1 MKKMWKRFVSLLL
14 ACTLLAGM
22 LPLSASAAVS
32 APGEGS
38 EQYKYAESILNKLNE
53 SITNEQEKYGLY
65 GPALLADSELYTYS
79 LQRSIY
85 DKDSG
90 KWTTDTQYILVPGV
104 DAQNT
109 TTPNYNGLNSGQP
122 WAESNPSA
130 IYIAEGV
137 TGIGNY
143 AFASR
148 PSLNNVVFQD
158 ASDLTYIGQRAFY
171 DDDNAVF
178 TDEGNEGENATLD
191 LSSVTTMGEYA
202 FYNCDKL
209 TGVKLGNMTAI
220 EGNEEIPNKIPNNA
234 FNNSGLQTVTIPD
247 GIQHI
252 GDGAFGHTSLSKV
265 EDLVL
270 PDGLKTIGDN
280 AFVVT
285 MGSGDTSV
293 GITSLTIPSS
303 VESIGDNAFSGRRK
317 LAEVTVEDD
326 NEPGTTLTL
335 GNAAFGFN
343 ESSAY
348 ATQGSIRDEQ
358 HPEIEYSGTIGTK
371 FFLPEDLEKYF
382 VNEVKCYTGDITP
395 MKYVDTEPADCI
407 NAGYDIYKT
416 TFNGATSDG
425 KPVELTYHYPIPALG
440 HDYGPITEV
449 ERTCEHDNYF
459 EQYCERKNC
468 PNKGVAV
475 GSLRQNQE
483 GPGLFD
489 EKTNEQLSEE
499 ELNEYRL
506 QFVKAEGHNWSVKSV
521 VNPNMQEGQ
530 ATTLYYVCENEEHR
544 NGLDTYDSPF
554 KIPLSGKTI
563 NALTTQ
569 SLNDL
574 TNQLAGFSNDGMV
587 EWAAPSD
594 EKFGKA
600 GEINEPVKFTIQ
612 TGVTEKWPVFTEAPE
627 GEPNAATGENEK
639 LTVKINVTKDVLD
652 LSGVSIVPNTANVNK
667 PVEVRVS
674 GFEEAE
680 KTGSVEYYVGDKWIT
695 EQPKTE
701 GKYKVRVTFKYDEK
715 MYDLPEESASE
726 YPGEGY
732 KLVNDKD
739 SGSVWVEHSFEVSL
753 NKINAVAES
762 ISNLTY
768 NGEKQNTLRIYGLEI
783 GQKAVV
789 TTTDKDGTEIKWEYT
804 RQEGDQTTPV
814 EGLSLLSA
822 GTYNVKVV
830 FSFPGEDSYADKEQE
845 LTVHIDHKPV
855 EKPVPTQNMSYLP
868 VKTARDA
875 FGGQTSADWQFVD
888 DGTYTHTG
896 INAGS
901 YTAKVKLTSDNYR
914 WADENEDVREI
925 EIPWTISPRQIVAPT
940 LASTYYIYEYGIW
953 RNSLF
958 LTATAHPNYEFVTNQ
973 EDHTVKLVFVGN
985 KTDENYDPNAAVAYT
1000 AADAYHTNRDDYTVI
1015 VTLNNSGNYVWWNGA
1030 PQNLTWTIAP
1040 ATLNLPKIEAEGA
1053 DYTGEPYDAESLVT
1067 VKNDGVTL
1075 PGDVESEGYQYS
1087 NDATFRSPSNNAPIN
1102 AGTYYVRQNYTY
1114 NNQNYIAQIPY
1125 ASFTI
1130 NKATAQ
1136 MTFTEPKQ
1144 EKTYTAEGTALQLVE
1159 VSGLV
1164 GQDTGKEETVKK
1176 EVQYSYKY
1184 SETKVEDWS
1193 TVANSTSIKNPE
1205 SQKFKEVG
1213 YYQIT
1218 AKWGAGSVSDNY
1230 RADPATYTLTI
1241 KKAEDQSITLTPDK
1255 PKRWTAAEG
1264 QTPAKYTITYGEA
1277 ATFTVIGKAAL
1288 DNASISYAVNG
1299 DSNVVSVDGR
1309 SGVVTIHKAGTATIT
1324 VTAADTANV
1333 AGASVDYT
1341 VTVKKATPTVN
1352 TNLTDDKL
1360 TVTYTGNPIEGYD
1373 EAEATAT
1380 VVDEAEQPTGPITY
1394 TFYTDAGCSDENK
1407 VTNGGGAESNIPI
1420 AVGTYYMKLTYD
1432 GDTNYESAELKGV
1445 PVTVTKARLT
1455 VDAEGYAATYDGK
1468 DHPAITV
1475 DSVKGNSEEI
1485 TGYTVKYAVT
1495 NNDTAP
1501 NENAGEE
1508 VWKGTLPVKDVADS
1522 SSGSLYYWYMVTAD
1536 NYNPAIGKVDVKI
1549 APAPLTVAGEPTRYT
1564 KEYDGDKAVDE
1575 AFDKITVTAE
1585 NVPDVTIDVAATG
1598 TYADKNAGEGKNV
1611 TLNLTLSGTDTWG
1624 NYSYNGTALTEGEIT
1639 LTQADAGTITP
1650 KEITVT
1656 GISAVDRVYDGTTDV
1671 ELKGT
1676 PETTDKVGSDDL
1688 TLTLTSNATGSIES
1702 ADVGNDKAVTVETS
1716 VITLGGDDANNYKV
1730 SAVKDAAN
1738 GDVKVNITQRPVNL
1752 EFAGIGQDGRIIE
1765 KAYTGQPVNV
1775 TVGPVASP
1783 AEGTG
1788 FIDSDQLKAGDVDY
1802 TYMPVDPTTDTDHT
1816 AVGSYTVTAALK
1828 ADPTGNYDNYELKFP
1843 DAATLKITPAEMVV
1857 DAQSYTGTYTGKAHN
1872 VTDSWTA
1879 KTTDGDQPITITGV
1893 QFIKKDEQHN
1903 TTPEADAEG
1912 WAEISFTNVAQ
1923 SGKYWYKVTAENYSP
1938 MVGDDAVTITI
1949 NPATLTINRAVTPT
1963 KTYDGTVDA
1972 DEQVTDV
1979 GVMGQQNNE
1988 AITATVT
1995 SAFYNSAEVGS
2006 ASKITITYKLEA
2018 KDGANLANYKLN
2030 GKEAVLTSGTVT
2042 EEVTKVNNT
2051 NVAITQKPIEV
2062 SINDQS
2068 KVYDGQFATASSDK
2082 GTAWTVNEDDLCEL
2096 VSGTKDNLGITLSVA
2111 SGSKDAGTYAIIG
2124 EADNDNYKVTFTGNW
2139 AGEGENK
2146 DHAGTYTI
2154 EPRPINVQIGNAEGF
2169 YGDVPDVTMGDKV
2182 ILEDVT
2188 NTEDVSEDGLVQG
2201 EDIHTVFTRLTLRT
2215 NAIDTSPVGNS
2226 YRIYPVN
2233 NDSQIQAPTTP
2244 TQLGNYEVTFTNEGT
2259 YTVKPRPITIT
2270 IADHSSVYGEEI
2282 DDGIASPASGTDYQ
2296 VSLTKPDYTGSG
2308 TSAIVNNDVLTV
2320 TLETTA
2326 SAKAAAGTYDI
2337 TGSAEGN
2344 KVNNYAITWAGNGG
2358 NRDGGGK
2365 NGKYTIEEAKLAIS
2379 FEKGNQVLNGVS
2391 INITDSYNANPLV
2404 LKNAS
2409 TDAEVSEAD
2418 KSTLGITYSIGTAG
2432 GGTGDVSQ
2440 IAEID
2445 KTTGEVTILKTGT
2458 VRITATVT
2466 PQGNSNYTGQVTT
2479 WYELNIISGG
2489 QMTLNVTPE
2498 TGLAYTGEP
2507 QPLIEKPICSL
2518 DSAEIHYSLDNQKW
2532 EETIPTGTNASTYTV
2547 YVKATDPSGQYS
2559 DVTEH
2564 VTVTIDKADLKGR
2577 FAQEEYTHVLT
2588 TGTSY
2593 DSATANPLTITSQ
2606 NYTGNA
2612 DAYTYRSN
2620 DTDVAIAVNGGS
2632 TIRVLGSA
2640 GQSAEITVTVPG
2652 DNNYNGKTFTY
2663 TLEISEKLSEIKY
2676 SVENDKVTYNG
2687 QPQTIAVNVT
2697 APASGATVRYWNE
2710 STNAYD
2716 QTEPPAYTDV
2726 QDSGTTIK
2734 FQITAPGYKTVTDEA
2749 TLTIKP
2755 RDINLCQVEGIA
2767 ASYTFVNKPIEPQ
2780 TVEVVDGSVILKE
2793 DTDYTITYG
2802 ANTEVGEDKGSVI
2815 IKGTGNYTG
2824 SVTKNFEITPVDA
2837 SDLTASLDRT
2847 FGYYRNSENN
2857 NATVTVTHGSHE
2869 VTSDGSN
2876 TVSIAVKDN
2885 TGADVTN
2892 QSDVVSIND
2901 QTVTFNQVGTYTIEV
2916 TVTGNHATN
2925 APIQLTYALLL
2936 VEKGE
2941 LVLEADNETSIV
2953 ATYGEP
2959 VNGDITVTD
2968 ANGKP
2973 MTESTDYSLTYTYTP
2988 FEGNGTSGDY
2998 TSSVMEGT
3006 PAAGMY
3012 VVTATGQGGY
3022 VNSVGTFTFLIL
3034 QRDLSKAILD
3044 VNDTDLVFNHDEK
3057 KPDVTVAVTGDPTA
3071 DDYTITYYNNVNAS
3085 NAAKAV
3091 VTATGNNF
3099 TGSKTEDFT
3108 IAPKPI
3114 TAEMVDDI
3122 PDQHY
3127 TGEEVVPPV
3136 TITDGN
3142 YTLILGYD
3150 YTTAC
3155 EDKGPGAATV
3165 TITGTGNYTETTTKD
3180 FVIKSEGAPEPS
3192 ERFDL
3197 AVRPSQ
3203 WTWGDDLKDLALNV
3217 TFGTGNEL
3225 DLGTEYT
3232 LEVNG
3237 QTFNGTTGKTKDDAL
3252 AYIKSLK
3259 PGEYTITAT
3268 GVGAYN
3274 GSNDAETVTIQ
3285 KIQPEVTVTA
3295 TPNSLSGGG
3304 KVTLTLKG
3312 EKLPAFAEGQDLSSL
3327 LTASAKDE
3335 KNAPDLSELEWE
3347 TDEQTGVMTAELTL
3361 PNTSE
3366 TYTFTLTF
3374 TGNEYYEAATAS
3386 EQVVVAQQIIS
3397 GGGGGPVEDQPANP
3411 DDTGVSDWLNTKEHL
3426 AYLAGY
3432 PGGIF
3437 GPDQNMTRAEA
3448 AQMFYNLLL
3457 EKDVEI
3463 TVEFVDVPED
3473 AWYATPVNTLASL
3486 GILSGVGNGRFDPER
3501 SITRAEFTVIAMK
3514 FANTSGGGVNI
3525 FSDVNEDD
3533 WFYSA
3538 VVDSTQYGWIN
3549 GYPDGTFRPEAT
3561 ISRAEV
3567 TVIVN
3572 HMLGRAADRPYVIAH
3587 EEELNT
3593 FGDVNR
3599 GHWGYFHIAEATNAH
3614 EYHTEDGTESWTG
3627 LS

>member
-143 AFASR
+143 AFASQ

-449 ERTCEHDNYF
+449 KRTCEHDNYF
-459 EQYCERKNC
+459 EQFCERKNC

-506 QFVKAEGHNWSVKSV
+506 QFVKAEGHNWKVKSV

-574 TNQLAGFSNDGMV
+574 TNQLAGFSNDGTV

-680 KTGSVEYYVGDKWIT
+680 KTGSVEYYVDGTWTDT
-695 EQPKTE
+695 QPGTVGE
-701 GKYKVRVTFKYDEK
+701 YRVRVTFEYDK
-715 MYDLPEESASE
+715 DMYNLPEKGSPE
-726 YPGEGY
+726 YPGTGY
-732 KLVNDKD
+732 TLVQEED
-739 SGSVWVEHSFEVSL
+739 SVWVEHSFEVSL

-1040 ATLNLPKIEAEGA
+1040 ANLNLPKIEAEGA

-1075 PGDVESEGYQYS
+1075 PGDVESEGHQYS
-1087 NDATFRSPSNNAPIN
+1087 NDATFRSPSSIAPTN

-1114 NNQNYIAQIPY
+1114 DSRNYNAQIPF

-1130 NKATAQ
+1130 TPAKATMKFDKEEVSA
-1136 MTFTEPKQ
+1136 P
-1144 EKTYTAEGTALQLVE
+1144 YTTQGTDLQKVT

-1164 GQDTGKEETVKK
+1164 GKDAGKDEAVKK
-1176 EVQYSYKY
+1176 EVKYSYKY
-1184 SETKVEDWS
+1184 SKTKVEDW
-1193 TVANSTSIKNPE
+1193 TDVNPTSIQNPE
-1205 SQKFKEVG
+1205 SQKFIEVG

-1218 AKWGAGSVSDNY
+1218 AKWGAGTVSNNY
-1230 RADPATYTLTI
+1230 TATDATYTLTI
-1241 KKAEDQSITLTPDK
+1241 TQAEDQSITLTPDNK
-1255 PKRWTAAEG
+1255 DRWTEAKD
-1264 QTPAKYTITYGEA
+1264 QTPANYTITYGQA
-1277 ATFTVIGKAAL
+1277 ATFKVIGTAAL
-1288 DNASISYAVNG
+1288 DKDHATISYTVKEG
-1299 DSNVVSVDGR
+1299 SDVVSVDSG
-1309 SGVVTIHKAGTATIT
+1309 SGVVTIKQAGTATIT
-1324 VTAADTANV
+1324 VTAAETPNV
-1333 AGASVDYT
+1333 GADSVDYT
-1341 VTVKKATPTVN
+1341 VTVEKATPALELDAGTAA
-1352 TNLTDDKL
+1352 
-1360 TVTYTGNPIEGYD
+1360 YTGSAVAADVYQKATLSGAGDGY
-1373 EAEATAT
+1373 A
-1380 VVDEAEQPTGPITY
+1380 QPDKEKLEY
-1394 TFYTDAGCSDENK
+1394 YFYTYGEDGQDTILADTDHSEALA
-1407 VTNGGGAESNIPI
+1407 TPSS
-1420 AVGTYYMKLTYD
+1420 VGTYWLKVVFLGDACYSDAVTAAKFTITPAELSVSATGHTGTYD
-1432 GDTNYESAELKGV
+1432 GSEHK
-1445 PVTVTKARLT
+1445 
-1455 VDAEGYAATYDGK
+1455 
-1468 DHPAITV
+1468 AITIK
-1475 DSVKGNSEEI
+1475 SVMGNG
-1485 TGYTVKYAVT
+1485 TTLAQGQYTVKYAKT
-1495 NNDTAP
+1495 NTNIAP
-1501 NENAGEE
+1501 GADAD
-1508 VWKGTLPVKDVADS
+1508 VWQDDLTVKDVADS
-1522 SSGSLYYWYMVTAD
+1522 SSDKLYYWYMVQDTAG
-1536 NYNPAIGKVDVKI
+1536 NYEPKIEQVNVSITPAALKLNNVPD
-1549 APAPLTVAGEPTRYT
+1549 RYSKT
-1564 KEYDGDKAVDE
+1564 YDGDDGVETDLTG
-1575 AFDKITVTAE
+1575 ITVTGIATE
-1585 NVPDVTIDVAATG
+1585 PISVTATG
-1598 TYADKNAGEGKNV
+1598 TYDNKNAGEGKDV
-1611 TLNLTLSGTDTWG
+1611 TLTLSLSGTEIKWD
-1624 NYSYNGTALTEGEIT
+1624 NYSYNGAAPTDGKIT
-1639 LTQADAGTITP
+1639 LTKDDAGTITP
-1650 KEITVT
+1650 KAITVT

-1671 ELKGT
+1671 QLTGM
-1676 PETTDKVGSDDL
+1676 PETEDTVEGDNL
-1688 TLTLTSNATGSIES
+1688 TLTLANDATGSIVD
-1702 ADVGNDKAVTVETS
+1702 ANVGKGKDVTVETS
-1716 VITLGGDDANNYKV
+1716 VITLGGTDKDNYTVKEVKYDATT
-1730 SAVKDAAN
+1730 
-1738 GDVKVNITQRPVNL
+1738 GLTVNITQRPVNL
-1752 EFAGIGQDGRIIE
+1752 EFAGIGQDDRTIE
-1765 KAYTGQPVNV
+1765 KPYTGQPVSV
-1775 TVGPVASP
+1775 TVEPVNDSQP
-1783 AEGTG
+1783 NTG
-1788 FIDSDQLKAGDVDY
+1788 FVKDDTLNADDVVY
-1802 TYMPVDPTTDTDHT
+1802 TYNPEGHT

-1828 ADPTGNYDNYELKFP
+1828 AAPTGDYDNYQLNFP
-1843 DAATLKITPAEMVV
+1843 AEATLKITPAEMVV
-1857 DAQSYTGTYTGKAHN
+1857 TAEDYTGTYTGKDHN
-1872 VTDSWTA
+1872 VTASWTA
-1879 KTTDGDQPITITGV
+1879 KTTAGDQPITITGV

-1903 TTPEADAEG
+1903 TKPEADAEG
-1912 WAEISFTNVAQ
+1912 WSEILFINVAQ
-1923 SGKYWYKVTAENYSP
+1923 SGEYWYKVTAENYAP
-1938 MVGDDAVTITI
+1938 IVGDSAVTITI
-1949 NPATLTINRAVTPT
+1949 NPATLTINRTVTPT

-1972 DEQVTDV
+1972 DGQVTDV

-2111 SGSKDAGTYAIIG
+2111 PDSKNAGTYAITG
-2124 EADNDNYKVTFTGNW
+2124 NWTNSNYTVTFTGNW
-2139 AGEGENK
+2139 TDGT
-2146 DHAGTYTI
+2146 AGTYTI
-2154 EPRPINVQIGNAEGF
+2154 DHRPISVQIGNAEGF

-2244 TQLGNYEVTFTNEGT
+2244 TQLGNYNVTFTNEGT
-2259 YTVKPRPITIT
+2259 YTVKQRPITIT
-2270 IADHSSVYGEEI
+2270 IADKESAYGCEI
-2282 DDGIASPASGTDYQ
+2282 AKLAYSETLSEAYTDTNKGVVFVGDDETSLGI
-2296 VSLTKPDYTGSG
+2296 
-2308 TSAIVNNDVLTV
+2308 VLS
-2320 TLETTA
+2320 TTA
-2326 SAKAAAGTYDI
+2326 TKGANVGTYPI
-2337 TGSAEGN
+2337 SG
-2344 KVNNYAITWAGNGG
+2344 KVTNTDLAKNYAITWKGENPYQENAQQATYTVKKADLAVEFTNEEVTVSMGGTVNNPLKFINQSNSDEELGGQPQDVTVKYSSNDQGVATVNETTGEITLVGTGNATITAEVTS
-2358 NRDGGGK
+2358 GGK
-2365 NGKYTIEEAKLAIS
+2365 NFTESAK
-2379 FEKGNQVLNGVS
+2379 
-2391 INITDSYNANPLV
+2391 DSYIIHVAEDGGLLV
-2404 LKNAS
+2404 
-2409 TDAEVSEAD
+2409 
-2418 KSTLGITYSIGTAG
+2418 
-2432 GGTGDVSQ
+2432 
-2440 IAEID
+2440 
-2445 KTTGEVTILKTGT
+2445 
-2458 VRITATVT
+2458 TVT
-2466 PQGNSNYTGQVTT
+2466 PKTLTYTGEMQNLISYSTAPVGAEVTFKVEAQTEGDRCQIASDDGLPQGQDAGTYRVSWVAKLQGYRDATGSTTVTIAKASPTTGFSKETVSVPYEENGTFDSTEETILQVEVGYASEAGNSITYLSDDTQVARVENNNLETIR
-2479 WYELNIISGG
+2479 LNSVGTAHISAHFAETENF
-2489 QMTLNVTPE
+2489 QEQTVSFTLNVS
-2498 TGLAYTGEP
+2498 
-2507 QPLIEKPICSL
+2507 Q
-2518 DSAEIHYSLDNQKW
+2518 
-2532 EETIPTGTNASTYTV
+2532 ASTMIQYTV
-2547 YVKATDPSGQYS
+2547 EDYKVTYDGQEHGSQITVTSPSEYTIKYS
-2559 DVTEH
+2559 D
-2564 VTVTIDKADLKGR
+2564 DR
-2577 FAQEEYTHVLT
+2577 
-2588 TGTSY
+2588 GTSY
-2593 DSATANPLTITSQ
+2593 TLNESPAITDAGKLTIYFQ
-2606 NYTGNA
+2606 IQA
-2612 DAYTYRSN
+2612 DGYK
-2620 DTDVAIAVNGGS
+2620 
-2632 TIRVLGSA
+2632 SA
-2640 GQSAEITVTVPG
+2640 SGTQTVTVEPKPIKENMIAG
-2652 DNNYNGKTFTY
+2652 IAESYTY
-2663 TLEISEKLSEIKY
+2663 TGKGITFDDAIS
-2676 SVENDKVTYNG
+2676 VH
-2687 QPQTIAVNVT
+2687 
-2697 APASGATVRYWNE
+2697 
-2710 STNAYD
+2710 
-2716 QTEPPAYTDV
+2716 
-2726 QDSGTTIK
+2726 
-2734 FQITAPGYKTVTDEA
+2734 DEGV
-2749 TLTIKP
+2749 L
-2755 RDINLCQVEGIA
+2755 
-2767 ASYTFVNKPIEPQ
+2767 
-2780 TVEVVDGSVILKE
+2780 LKQN
-2793 DTDYTITYG
+2793 TDYTVSYDQ
-2802 ANTEVGEDKGSVI
+2802 NTAVGTGSVTI
-2815 IKGTGNYTG
+2815 TGMGNYKE
-2824 SVTKNFEITPVDA
+2824 SVTKNFTISPVDA

-2847 FGYYRNSENN
+2847 FGYYDDSETS
-2857 NATVTVTHGSHE
+2857 NATVTVTHGGHTVDSRE
-2869 VTSDGSN
+2869 IALTVTRQDSTIESGDVVKEGLKLTFNKAGIYTIHVVVAGTHKGAFDLTYTLLPQDVASDGFQ
-2876 TVSIAVKDN
+2876 VA
-2885 TGADVTN
+2885 ADPV
-2892 QSDVVSIND
+2892 DRVW
-2901 QTVTFNQVGTYTIEV
+2901 TYDGENRAFGV
-2916 TVTGNHATN
+2916 TVTSGGTSLQKGVDFTLRYTYLPYVGSQEEREYDPESTEFTEAGIYTVIVEGTGNYTGHA
-2925 APIQLTYALLL
+2925 
-2936 VEKGE
+2936 E
-2941 LVLEADNETSIV
+2941 LVA
-2953 ATYGEP
+2953 
-2959 VNGDITVTD
+2959 
-2968 ANGKP
+2968 
-2973 MTESTDYSLTYTYTP
+2973 
-2988 FEGNGTSGDY
+2988 
-2998 TSSVMEGT
+2998 
-3006 PAAGMY
+3006 
-3012 VVTATGQGGY
+3012 
-3022 VNSVGTFTFLIL
+3022 LI
-3034 QRDLSKAILD
+3034 QPRDLSDAGITAAFTQTGLVYNGEAQEPGVTLTYNGTAITQLK
-3044 VNDTDLVFNHDEK
+3044 DTE
-3057 KPDVTVAVTGDPTA
+3057 
-3071 DDYTITYYNNVNAS
+3071 YYGNTNAGEAQALS
-3085 NAAKAV
+3085 AASA
-3091 VTATGNNF
+3091 GCNNF
-3099 TGSKTEDFT
+3099 TGARVDAFT
-3108 IAPKPI
+3108 IEKKSLNDSTI
-3114 TAEMVDDI
+3114 TAKADPEKYY
-3122 PDQHY
+3122 Y
-3127 TGEEVVPPV
+3127 TGYPV
-3136 TITDGN
+3136 TPAVTVTDSGRN
-3142 YTLILGYD
+3142 VGLSIGAD
-3150 YTTAC
+3150 YTVSSDAV
-3155 EDKGPGAATV
+3155 GPGKVTATV
-3165 TITGTGNYTETTTKD
+3165 TGTGNYKDTVTVEFTILPTGAEPVETLNLTVT
-3180 FVIKSEGAPEPS
+3180 PS
-3192 ERFDL
+3192 E
-3197 AVRPSQ
+3197 
-3203 WTWGDDLKDLALNV
+3203 WTWD
-3217 TFGTGNEL
+3217 
-3225 DLGTEYT
+3225 
-3232 LEVNG
+3232 NG
-3237 QTFNGTTGKTKDDAL
+3237 QTKAAISVTFNGTELNDTDYQLTVSKDGETPKTVTKAEAVEFLSAPGK
-3252 AYIKSLK
+3252 
-3259 PGEYTITAT
+3259 YTITAT

-3274 GSNDAETVTIQ
+3274 GSTDTETVTIQ

-3312 EKLPAFAEGQDLSSL
+3312 EKLPDGTDLKNLLKVTAKNDSDVTLEDLHIQWPEDGSL
-3327 LTASAKDE
+3327 
-3335 KNAPDLSELEWE
+3335 
-3347 TDEQTGVMTAELTL
+3347 TAELTL
-3361 PNTSE
+3361 PNTNE
-3366 TYTFTLTF
+3366 TYTFTLSF
-3374 TGNEYYEAATAS
+3374 AGDDYYEPAS
-3386 EQVVVAQQIIS
+3386 SNAMVVVGQQTS
-3397 GGGGGPVEDQPANP
+3397 GGGGGSDPGDQPADP

-3463 TVEFVDVPED
+3463 TVEFEDVPAD
-3473 AWYATPVNTLASL
+3473 AWYAKPVNTLASL

-3599 GHWGYFHIAEATNAH
+3599 GHWGYFHVAEATNAH